1 MPIVASSNSKQ
12 VRKIHLQVAYQKCKV
27 SNIDIML
34 RIPCRKIGCVK
45 VSNFF
50 LVTIYFSMGHGYIQ
64 FTSLQGQSLTL
75 SKFVQQRRK
84 YKYQSN
90 HTENEDTFLSSF
102 VGHANVEHVSHI
114 FTSLIISYSYR
125 HMLQLL
131 QCPYIVAS
139 TQPNQYGFWSLIWH
153 AEKAALDIDRG
164 YPPIVCHLE
173 KQIVQCR
180 YKTTPR
186 NIYYEVDSISYTY
199 QLTTTN

>member
-1 MPIVASSNSKQ
+1 MQEDWV
-12 VRKIHLQVAYQKCKV
+12 CK
-27 SNIDIML
+27 
-34 RIPCRKIGCVK
+34 GFQ
-45 VSNFF
+45 FF
-50 LVTIYFSMGHGYIQ
+50 PSYHIFFYGTWLHVVHKSTGAVTHII
-64 FTSLQGQSLTL
+64 
-75 SKFVQQRRK
+75 KFVQQRRK
-84 YKYQSN
+84 YKHQSN

-164 YPPIVCHLE
+164 YPPIVLHLE